1 MHLLCSVFFLVISL
15 IQLTA
20 LLLAIYLPRTKKN
33 DSVSENYINEMKKS
47 FKYLINNKMV
57 LAILFSSLIVSMIA
71 MPVRLQLPIIARRLY
86 MISPGEIGLLL
97 TLAGIGAVFGTLM
110 ISTIFALVVNE
121 GIKYLRQIR
130 PETYDR

>member
-1 MHLLCSVFFLVISL
+1 
-15 IQLTA
+15 
-20 LLLAIYLPRTKKN
+20 
-33 DSVSENYINEMKKS
+33 MKKS

-86 MISPGEIGLLL
+86 MISPGEIGVLL

-110 ISTIFALVVNE
+110 ISTLKKAI
-121 GIKYLRQIR
+121 
-130 PETYDR
+130 